1 MKISMN
7 DRKSMVFIAT
17 SDTDL
22 SVIEDC
28 GGLFADFMG
37 EETEKEITQ
46 EELDNIRKEMRKYF
60 DYDSEIDR
68 LFNLIST
75 IAANHKD
82 RKVHPD
88 TGSLV
93 EEQIIIISEK
103 IIELKKEK
111 ENNE

>member
-1 MKISMN
+1 MKITMN
-7 DRKSMVFIAT
+7 DRKSRVYIAT
-17 SDTDL
+17 SDTSLCSID
-22 SVIEDC
+22 DC
-28 GGLFADFMG
+28 NGLFAEFMG

-60 DYDSEIDR
+60 DFDSEIDR

-88 TGSLV
+88 TGSLI
-93 EEQIIIISEK
+93 EEQIIMISEK
-103 IIELKKEK
+103 ILELKKEK
-111 ENNE
+111 ENYE